1 MELRGFEPLTF
12 CMPCSTIPSE
22 GVALGP
28 VTADQDRF
36 RIWGRLARSGVAWG
50 RCHLVWH
57 LLPVLAAKG
66 GTAMATQI
74 NDYSMSLA
82 IDDRIVATAQSSER
96 PVLVLVLEDVMGGK
110 VMCAGQPR
118 RASRPRRRSRG
129 HRHGE

>member
-1 MELRGFEPLTF
+1 
-12 CMPCSTIPSE
+12 
-22 GVALGP
+22 
-28 VTADQDRF
+28 
-36 RIWGRLARSGVAWG
+36 
-50 RCHLVWH
+50 
-57 LLPVLAAKG
+57 
-66 GTAMATQI
+66 MATQI